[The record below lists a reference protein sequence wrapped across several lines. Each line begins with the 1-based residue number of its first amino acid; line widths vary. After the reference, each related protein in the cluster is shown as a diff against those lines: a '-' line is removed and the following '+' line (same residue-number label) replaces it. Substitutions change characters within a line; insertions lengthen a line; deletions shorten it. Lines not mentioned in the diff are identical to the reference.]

1 MSVHGGKLAARAL
14 KKAGVEC
21 VFTLSGG
28 HVMAIYDG
36 CLDEGIPVIDVR
48 HEQAAVHAAD
58 AWSRLNPGSIG
69 CAILTAGPGVT
80 DGVTGVANAWRAN
93 SPILVIGGQGPF
105 DKLRM
110 GSLQEMDHVGV
121 MRPITKWAD
130 ACYDTARIPDYIEM
144 GVRHAISG
152 NPGPAFLEIPM
163 DVLMGRVESMESV
176 RWPKFRRT
184 APQLAP
190 LEADCREAL
199 EILASAKRPVLMA
212 GTSVKWSNASA
223 GLNAFLERTQI
234 PTYVNGMGR
243 GTVPPGSNY
252 LLNRSRK
259 DAMKQCDVFICAGV
273 LLDFRLG
280 FGNSIPAD
288 AKIIQLDIENE
299 LIGQNRSADVGI
311 VGNIGASFE
320 TILKIMDDEKQTLDF
335 SGWLNELKPREAELE
350 AAVEADLNSNESPV
364 DPLRM
369 CREVRDFLAD
379 FDQECI
385 LIGDGGDIVA
395 QASKVLPVPAENG
408 WMDPGPLGTLGVG
421 MPFALAAQASQ
432 PDKRVLIIYGDG
444 SFGLNG
450 FEYDTAIRF
459 NLPIVGIVG
468 NDAAWGQMIRPQAT
482 IYGSN
487 RLVATKLN
495 YTRYDKIVEAMGGHG
510 EYVER
515 PEDIRPALERAF
527 ASGKPALVNVKLRQ
541 DVDTGMKGSTYA

>member
-350 AAVEADLNSNESPV
+350 AAVEADLNSDESPV

-379 FDQECI
+379 FDQDCI

>member
-350 AAVEADLNSNESPV
+350 AAVEADLNSDESPV